1 MFTGR
6 HAYINTCR
14 RETAAVIG
22 FQPAT
27 RLPPDDR
34 ERDRI
39 VKIIIIIVDSIK
51 PSRLITIVGRPPQNK
66 AQFKL
71 LKLWQA
77 TKTTCA

>member
-34 ERDRI
+34 ERGRI
-39 VKIIIIIVDSIK
+39 VIIIIVDSIK

-71 LKLWQA
+71 LKLCQA
-77 TKTTCA
+77 TKTACA